1 MQPNFQTANKP
12 IASGQTLW
20 FLFIFILMTPFS
32 LHAQPATS
40 GSEMFAFRLSPGQ
53 DLKTEI
59 EKKVSESGWKAVAI
73 VTCVGS
79 LNKAHLR
86 FANQSEGTEI
96 PGKLEIVSL
105 TGTVSPA
112 GSHLHM
118 SVSDSTGKT
127 TGGHLLAGNP
137 VYTTAE
143 IVLVILKD
151 FEFTRET
158 DPTYGYKEL
167 KVIRKENPIKK

>member
-12 IASGQTLW
+12 IASSKTLW
-20 FLFIFILMTPFS
+20 FLFIFILMMPFS
-32 LHAQPATS
+32 LHAQSATS
-40 GSEMFAFRLSPGQ
+40 GSEMYAFRLAAGQ
-53 DLKTEI
+53 DLKKEI
-59 EKKVSESGWKAVAI
+59 EKKVAENGWKAVAV

-79 LNKAHLR
+79 LNMAHLR
-86 FANQSEGTEI
+86 FANQSQGTEI

-105 TGTVSPA
+105 TGTVSPT

-143 IVLVILKD
+143 IILVILKD
-151 FEFTRET
+151 FEFERET
-158 DPTYGYKEL
+158 DPTFGYKEL

>member
-1 MQPNFQTANKP
+1 MQPDFQTANKP
-12 IASGQTLW
+12 IARSRSPW
-20 FLFIFILMTPFS
+20 FLFIFILMMPFS
-32 LHAQPATS
+32 LQAQPMTS
-40 GSEMFAFRLSPGQ
+40 ASEMYAFRLTPGQ

-59 EKKVSESGWKAVAI
+59 EKKVVENGWKAVAV

-86 FANQSEGTEI
+86 FANQDHGTEI

-105 TGTVSPA
+105 TGTVSPN
-112 GSHLHM
+112 GTHLHM
-118 SVSDSTGKT
+118 SVSDSSGKT
-127 TGGHLLAGNP
+127 RGGHLLKGNP

-151 FEFTRET
+151 YEFDRET
-158 DPTYGYKEL
+158 DSTYGFKEL
-167 KVIRKENPIKK
+167 KVLLNSNESQK

>member
-12 IASGQTLW
+12 IASSKTLW
-20 FLFIFILMTPFS
+20 FLFIFILMMPFS
-32 LHAQPATS
+32 LQAQPATS

-59 EKKVSESGWKAVAI
+59 EKKVAENGWKAVAV

-79 LNKAHLR
+79 LNMAHLR
-86 FANQSEGTEI
+86 FANQSQGTEI

-105 TGTVSPA
+105 TGTVSPT

-143 IVLVILKD
+143 IILVILKD
-151 FEFTRET
+151 FEFERET
-158 DPTYGYKEL
+158 DPTFGYKEL

>member
-1 MQPNFQTANKP
+1 MEN
-12 IASGQTLW
+12 
-20 FLFIFILMTPFS
+20 
-32 LHAQPATS
+32 
-40 GSEMFAFRLSPGQ
+40 
-53 DLKTEI
+53 
-59 EKKVSESGWKAVAI
+59 GWKAVAI

-86 FANQSEGTEI
+86 FANQPEGTEI

-127 TGGHLLAGNP
+127 TGGHLLQGNP

-143 IVLVILKD
+143 ILMVILTD
-151 FEFTRET
+151 YLFERET
-158 DPTYGYKEL
+158 DPAFNYKEL
-167 KVIRKENPIKK
+167 TILRNDIPSKK

>member
-1 MQPNFQTANKP
+1 M
-12 IASGQTLW
+12 
-20 FLFIFILMTPFS
+20 MPFS
-32 LHAQPATS
+32 FQAQPFTS
-40 GSEMFAFRLSPGQ
+40 GSEMFAFRLTPGQ

-59 EKKVSESGWKAVAI
+59 EKKVVENGWKAVAV

-86 FANQSEGTEI
+86 FANQSQGTEI

-105 TGTVSPA
+105 TGTISPA
-112 GSHLHM
+112 GTHLHM

-127 TGGHLLAGNP
+127 TGGHLLPGNF

-143 IVLVILKD
+143 IVLVILKEY
-151 FEFTRET
+151 EFDRET

-167 KVIRKENPIKK
+167 KVIRKEKTVKK

>member
-1 MQPNFQTANKP
+1 MQPDFQTANKP
-12 IASGQTLW
+12 IGSSLTYW
-20 FLFIFILMTPFS
+20 FHFIFILMIPFS
-32 LHAQPATS
+32 LCAQPVTS
-40 GSEMFAFRLSPGQ
+40 GSEMYAFRLSPGQ

-59 EKKVSESGWKAVAI
+59 EKKVVENGWKAVAV

-79 LNKAHLR
+79 LNMAHLR

-105 TGTVSPA
+105 TGTISPF
-112 GSHLHM
+112 GCHLHM

-127 TGGHLLAGNP
+127 TGGHLLTGNR

-143 IVLVILKD
+143 IVLVVLKD
-151 FEFTRET
+151 YVFERET
-158 DPTYGYKEL
+158 DLTFGYKEL